1 MVKEFMLLLAL
12 TVTDPSGED
21 RDEKFHVLSRHFDTK
36 NECLEFIQSWE
47 SIIHSRGKRA
57 VAEMLD
63 PGWKVKIAKV
73 GTDQVGDEAIL
84 WGKAL
89 PSEEVASHIGTIAYE
104 LVTKL
109 TSRVAMEYVKS

>member
-73 GTDQVGDEAIL
+73 GCVNPPKIHEVPAGGIIPTYG
-84 WGKAL
+84 
-89 PSEEVASHIGTIAYE
+89 SENNS
-104 LVTKL
+104 
-109 TSRVAMEYVKS
+109 

>member
-12 TVTDPSGED
+12 TVTDPEGVD

-47 SIIHSRGKRA
+47 SIIQSRGKRA

-63 PGWKVKIAKV
+63 PGWKVQIAKV
-73 GTDQVGDEAIL
+73 GCATPPKIHE
-84 WGKAL
+84 L
-89 PSEEVASHIGTIAYE
+89 PAGGIVPTYGSENDS
-104 LVTKL
+104 
-109 TSRVAMEYVKS
+109 